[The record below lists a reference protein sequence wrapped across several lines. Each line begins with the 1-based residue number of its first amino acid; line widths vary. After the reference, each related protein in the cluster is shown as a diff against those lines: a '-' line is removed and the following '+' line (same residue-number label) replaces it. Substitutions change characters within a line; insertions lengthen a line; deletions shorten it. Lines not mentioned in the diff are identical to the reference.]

1 MYTVT
6 QLARKSLFVVIYVV
20 LNSQALTLSLNSENV
35 RSLHQYPQNN
45 EYRNNEFKHC

>member
-6 QLARKSLFVVIYVV
+6 QLARKSLFVVIYVI
-20 LNSQALTLSLNSENV
+20 LNSQALTSLNSENV

-45 EYRNNEFKHC
+45 EYRKNEFKHC